1 MCNFREL
8 IFHAFETVI
17 CKDNVKQGL
26 HFSHLMEI
34 ADLRKKSREKEKPRL
49 KKESQ
54 VSMHPTLYMPRKMC
68 YSKWPFMA
76 YVTTR
81 QHLHH
86 SRQQVQQ

>member
-1 MCNFREL
+1 
-8 IFHAFETVI
+8 
-17 CKDNVKQGL
+17 
-26 HFSHLMEI
+26 MEI

-81 QHLHH
+81 QHPCYH
-86 SRQQVQQ
+86 SNVQTASLFFLENCC